1 MDSLDPQQE
10 IAEDGR
16 DLREDISE
24 RLLRPAFGLG
34 PFAFR
39 AGLEAKYQAELNP
52 DTFAQELREELADLQ
67 PSKDTIDFLYE
78 TCFDARIEKELM
90 AKARTITGTDAWRAS
105 RKRLPRLIESLRGYE
120 NIEMETRLR
129 EELGKTEV
137 NSITPPIAVALKKQL
152 AELNWACECWE
163 GFAKWAYW
171 KRFYRGYVWN
181 MDRRLRKEYEKQ
193 QDRTEI
199 IAAAVR
205 WMEVESQVSGDSI
218 ARCLRREGKVPKRF
232 VFNGPLSF
240 ELVDDTDPELT
251 AFRGKWST
259 SKSTGAALSPPEQTP
274 ESSTP
279 EKTKP

>member
-1 MDSLDPQQE
+1 MPQDVVEDGSDLQQE
-10 IAEDGR
+10 VA
-16 DLREDISE
+16 E
-24 RLLRPAFGLG
+24 RLLKPAFGLG

-52 DTFAQELREELADLQ
+52 DTFAQELGEELADLK
-67 PSKDTIDFLYE
+67 PSNDTIDFLYQ

-90 AKARTITGTDAWRAS
+90 AKARTITGAGAWRES

-137 NSITPPIAVALKKQL
+137 NSITPSIAVALRKQL

-163 GFAKWAYW
+163 GFAKWTYW
-171 KRFYRGYVWN
+171 KRFYRGYLWN
-181 MDRRLRKEYEKQ
+181 MDRRLRKEYDKQ

-218 ARCLRREGKVPKRF
+218 ARCLRREGTLPKRF
-232 VFNGPLSF
+232 VFNGPLSL
-240 ELVDDTDPELT
+240 ELVDDTDPEPT
-251 AFRGKWST
+251 ASLGKWSAA
-259 SKSTGAALSPPEQTP
+259 KSPGVAPSPPEQATG
-274 ESSTP
+274 SSTL

>member
-10 IAEDGR
+10 IAD
-16 DLREDISE
+16 DLALQQAISE
-24 RLLRPAFGLG
+24 RLLKPAFGLG

-52 DTFAQELREELADLQ
+52 DTFAQELREELADLE
-67 PSKDTIDFLYE
+67 PSKETIDFLYQ
-78 TCFDARIEKELM
+78 TCFEARIEKELM
-90 AKARTITGTDAWRAS
+90 AKARTITGTDAWRES
-105 RKRLPRLIESLRGYE
+105 RKRLPMLIGSLRGYE

-163 GFAKWAYW
+163 GFAKRAYW

-181 MDRRLRKEYEKQ
+181 MDRRLRKQYDKQ

-205 WMEVESQVSGDSI
+205 WMEVEFQASGDSI
-218 ARCLRREGKVPKRF
+218 ARCLRREGTLPKRF
-232 VFNGPLSF
+232 VFNGPLSL

-251 AFRGKWST
+251 AEST
-259 SKSTGAALSPPEQTP
+259 AKSPDAAPSPPEQTTG
-274 ESSTP
+274 SSSP
-279 EKTKP
+279 EKMKP